1 MNLCAAGAICQTQ
14 DVVVSRMQRAK
25 QNIELGQIARATR
38 YLCLES
44 VEAISVAPYGE
55 IGR

>member
-1 MNLCAAGAICQTQ
+1 MNRRAGGAICQTQ
-14 DVVVSRMQRAK
+14 DVVASPMQRAK
-25 QNIELGQIARATR
+25 QNIALGANARATR